1 MLQSRLRC
9 VYHGVFGATEEGM
22 VLVMVLIALIDL
34 HHVFLAA
41 SLVVSL
47 RLLSAVM

>member
-9 VYHGVFGATEEGM
+9 VNHRVFAATEEGM
-22 VLVMVLIALIDL
+22 VLVMMLIALIDL

-41 SLVVSL
+41 SLMISL
-47 RLLSAVM
+47 RLSAVM